1 MREVYWIGD
10 RFIVEW
16 EDGRVEE
23 FEVEKIEELKKE
35 LNLRDRIEFE
45 LSMIEREVEKE
56 ELGEEEEEKRIKEEL
71 KVNWERIM
79 NDIKKDYLEECKLEV
94 ESVLWEIVCDKRG
107 VESVEDLDDRLLLV
121 ECMDDFYGG
130 DNWELF
136 KWWMELEE
144 VFMWLY
150 DLSNE

>member
-10 RFIVEW
+10 KFIVEW
-16 EDGRVEE
+16 DDGRVEG
-23 FEVEKIEELKKE
+23 FEVEKIEDLKKE

-79 NDIKKDYLEECKLEV
+79 NDIKKDYLE
-94 ESVLWEIVCDKRG
+94 D
-107 VESVEDLDDRLLLV
+107 
-121 ECMDDFYGG
+121 
-130 DNWELF
+130 
-136 KWWMELEE
+136 
-144 VFMWLY
+144 
-150 DLSNE
+150 

>member
-16 EDGRVEE
+16 EDRRVEE

-79 NDIKKDYLEECKLEV
+79 NDIKKDYLE
-94 ESVLWEIVCDKRG
+94 D
-107 VESVEDLDDRLLLV
+107 
-121 ECMDDFYGG
+121 
-130 DNWELF
+130 
-136 KWWMELEE
+136 
-144 VFMWLY
+144 
-150 DLSNE
+150 

>member
-45 LSMIEREVEKE
+45 LSMIEREVEK
-56 ELGEEEEEKRIKEEL
+56 GRIGRRGGRKED
-71 KVNWERIM
+71 KGRI
-79 NDIKKDYLEECKLEV
+79 E
-94 ESVLWEIVCDKRG
+94 G
-107 VESVEDLDDRLLLV
+107 
-121 ECMDDFYGG
+121 
-130 DNWELF
+130 
-136 KWWMELEE
+136 
-144 VFMWLY
+144 
-150 DLSNE
+150 

>member
-56 ELGEEEEEKRIKEEL
+56 ELGEEEEKRIKEEL

-79 NDIKKDYLEECKLEV
+79 NDIKKDYLE
-94 ESVLWEIVCDKRG
+94 D
-107 VESVEDLDDRLLLV
+107 
-121 ECMDDFYGG
+121 
-130 DNWELF
+130 
-136 KWWMELEE
+136 
-144 VFMWLY
+144 
-150 DLSNE
+150 

>member
-10 RFIVEW
+10 RFIVEG

-79 NDIKKDYLEECKLEV
+79 NDIKKDYLE
-94 ESVLWEIVCDKRG
+94 D
-107 VESVEDLDDRLLLV
+107 
-121 ECMDDFYGG
+121 
-130 DNWELF
+130 
-136 KWWMELEE
+136 
-144 VFMWLY
+144 
-150 DLSNE
+150 

>member
-23 FEVEKIEELKKE
+23 FEVEKVGDLKKK
-35 LNLRDRIEFE
+35 LNLRDRIDFE

-56 ELGEEEEEKRIKEEL
+56 ELEEDEEENRIKEEL

-79 NDIKKDYLEECKLEV
+79 NDIKKDYLE
-94 ESVLWEIVCDKRG
+94 
-107 VESVEDLDDRLLLV
+107 
-121 ECMDDFYGG
+121 
-130 DNWELF
+130 N
-136 KWWMELEE
+136 
-144 VFMWLY
+144 
-150 DLSNE
+150 

>member
-16 EDGRVEE
+16 KDGRVEE

-79 NDIKKDYLEECKLEV
+79 NDIKKDYLE
-94 ESVLWEIVCDKRG
+94 D
-107 VESVEDLDDRLLLV
+107 
-121 ECMDDFYGG
+121 
-130 DNWELF
+130 
-136 KWWMELEE
+136 
-144 VFMWLY
+144 
-150 DLSNE
+150 

>member
-1 MREVYWIGD
+1 M
-10 RFIVEW
+10 
-16 EDGRVEE
+16 
-23 FEVEKIEELKKE
+23 
-35 LNLRDRIEFE
+35 
-45 LSMIEREVEKE
+45 
-56 ELGEEEEEKRIKEEL
+56 
-71 KVNWERIM
+71 
-79 NDIKKDYLEECKLEV
+79 
-94 ESVLWEIVCDKRG
+94 WEIVCDKRG
-107 VESVEDLDDRLLLV
+107 VDDRLLLV

>member
-10 RFIVEW
+10 RFIVER

-79 NDIKKDYLEECKLEV
+79 NDIKKDYLE
-94 ESVLWEIVCDKRG
+94 D
-107 VESVEDLDDRLLLV
+107 
-121 ECMDDFYGG
+121 
-130 DNWELF
+130 
-136 KWWMELEE
+136 
-144 VFMWLY
+144 
-150 DLSNE
+150 

>member
-79 NDIKKDYLEECKLEV
+79 NDIKKDYLE
-94 ESVLWEIVCDKRG
+94 D
-107 VESVEDLDDRLLLV
+107 
-121 ECMDDFYGG
+121 
-130 DNWELF
+130 
-136 KWWMELEE
+136 
-144 VFMWLY
+144 
-150 DLSNE
+150 

>member
-56 ELGEEEEEKRIKEEL
+56 EKRIKEEL

-79 NDIKKDYLEECKLEV
+79 NDIKKDYLE
-94 ESVLWEIVCDKRG
+94 D
-107 VESVEDLDDRLLLV
+107 
-121 ECMDDFYGG
+121 
-130 DNWELF
+130 
-136 KWWMELEE
+136 
-144 VFMWLY
+144 
-150 DLSNE
+150 

>member
-45 LSMIEREVEKE
+45 LSMIEREV
-56 ELGEEEEEKRIKEEL
+56 L

-79 NDIKKDYLEECKLEV
+79 NDIKKDYLE
-94 ESVLWEIVCDKRG
+94 D
-107 VESVEDLDDRLLLV
+107 
-121 ECMDDFYGG
+121 
-130 DNWELF
+130 
-136 KWWMELEE
+136 
-144 VFMWLY
+144 
-150 DLSNE
+150 